1 MRSERRRHGL
11 AVAGVALA
19 TPADTSPSLSNRGA
33 QYGGNFHKNL
43 CKTA

>member
-11 AVAGVALA
+11 AVAGVAVA

-33 QYGGNFHKNL
+33 QLRWKL
-43 CKTA
+43 VQKPLKVR

>member
-19 TPADTSPSLSNRGA
+19 TPAGKTPRYLTEG
-33 QYGGNFHKNL
+33 YV
-43 CKTA
+43 CK